1 MANVMFKRGTQKNIA
16 KFLATGASQAIDGAF
31 YLTSDTN
38 RLYVGKDIDGN
49 GNIKAV
55 PVNQGVIT
63 VDSISKL
70 PSKTAIE
77 SGQFYYATLENVLCV
92 YSGTQ
97 WVQINPDTN
106 TKLSARSTTGTT
118 DTDFIVITD
127 IVTQSDYVAGEPV
140 ADTDDSFT
148 SKFAV
153 KGTDGVNVSV
163 EEYTDGTVKRPRIVI
178 SQDAYTLKTSIAT
191 GDVNTFDI
199 NLTDGHSSDK
209 ITFIGGD
216 GVTFKGTDD
225 EKVTINVHNTT
236 LSGEASNSLSFD
248 ANGNLTS
255 TIMDSDGYTVTDS
268 VMPIIQYA
276 PDDKGAATETAKF
289 ISGTAAL
296 NVYSK
301 AQIDDKLRTLDAMT
315 YMGTI
320 GTGGKYTSIPTS
332 EVKKGYTYKFISE
345 DSIVIDGKVTAVN
358 IGDVIIANGTEGSDG
373 YLGTISWD
381 LIPSGD
387 DAQHDTTYWVES
399 LEAGTKLVE
408 ADGSPN
414 GNSKGGIQLVT
425 KDSSATKETYLNIFN
440 DSSTATAG
448 TKNIT
453 NKVVIEHKEQDN
465 LTAGQKTVTSATNT
479 SELRSDFTFKVPV
492 LTLDKAGHIT
502 KVEEQ
507 SYTVQDAKYTYEL
520 EHLKITE
527 SNSSY
532 DNNGG
537 LTASATV
544 QASLIDTYL
553 QSTSRKQFNITSSSL
568 TLNAD
573 GDNLVMNIEWGTF

>member
-63 VDSISKL
+63 VDNISKL

-106 TKLSARSTTGTT
+106 TKLSARSTTGAT

-153 KGTDGVNVSV
+153 KGINGVNVSV

-209 ITFIGGD
+209 ITFVGGE

-236 LSGEASNSLSFD
+236 LGGEASNSLSFD

-255 TIMDSDGYTVTDS
+255 TIMDSDG
-268 VMPIIQYA
+268 
-276 PDDKGAATETAKF
+276 
-289 ISGTAAL
+289 
-296 NVYSK
+296 
-301 AQIDDKLRTLDAMT
+301 
-315 YMGTI
+315 
-320 GTGGKYTSIPTS
+320 
-332 EVKKGYTYKFISE
+332 
-345 DSIVIDGKVTAVN
+345 
-358 IGDVIIANGTEGSDG
+358 
-373 YLGTISWD
+373 
-381 LIPSGD
+381 
-387 DAQHDTTYWVES
+387 
-399 LEAGTKLVE
+399 
-408 ADGSPN
+408 
-414 GNSKGGIQLVT
+414 
-425 KDSSATKETYLNIFN
+425 
-440 DSSTATAG
+440 
-448 TKNIT
+448 
-453 NKVVIEHKEQDN
+453 
-465 LTAGQKTVTSATNT
+465 
-479 SELRSDFTFKVPV
+479 
-492 LTLDKAGHIT
+492 
-502 KVEEQ
+502 
-507 SYTVQDAKYTYEL
+507 
-520 EHLKITE
+520 
-527 SNSSY
+527 
-532 DNNGG
+532 
-537 LTASATV
+537 
-544 QASLIDTYL
+544 
-553 QSTSRKQFNITSSSL
+553 
-568 TLNAD
+568 
-573 GDNLVMNIEWGTF
+573 